1 MSGALCTLEKLS
13 KVMRLPLGTIDE
25 DAATEAIEG
34 AGELIRQETGQALD
48 FVADDVVQLRSTG
61 GRLILLPEL
70 PVVDVSLVRIR
81 VAGRADWVTLTAG
94 ADYEVE
100 LGRDGMLWRIASVL
114 QFGGSLELISPTLIG
129 EWPRSLSGRGPNGW
143 VEATYS
149 HGYALG
155 DEFGSGI
162 PADVPLPPGILATVT
177 ARVAARGYVNPEA
190 VAQET
195 TGRATNVQYG
205 DTPGLYLSDKDKTDL
220 NPLRPGNRGG
230 SR

>member
-13 KVMRLPLGTIDE
+13 KVMRLPIGTIDE
-25 DAATEAIEG
+25 DAATEAIDG
-34 AGELIRQETGQALD
+34 AGELIREETGQALD
-48 FVADDVVQLRSTG
+48 YVLDDVVQLRSTG

-70 PVVDVSLVRIR
+70 PVIEVSLVRIR
-81 VAGRADWVTLTAG
+81 VPGRDWVTLTADT
-94 ADYEVE
+94 DYEVE

-114 QFGGSLELISPTLIG
+114 QFGGSLELTSPTLIG

-155 DEFGSGI
+155 DEFGSGLPDGI
-162 PADVPLPPGILATVT
+162 ALPPGILATVA

-195 TGRATNVQYG
+195 TGRATNVVYG
-205 DTPGLYLSDKDKTDL
+205 DAPGLYLSDKDKRDL

>member
-1 MSGALCTLEKLS
+1 MSGFLCTLEKLS
-13 KVMRLPLGTIDE
+13 KAMRLPLDTIDT
-25 DAATEAIEG
+25 DAALEAIEG
-34 AGELIRQETGQALD
+34 AGNLVRQEVGQALD
-48 FVADDVVQLRSTG
+48 FIADDVVSLRSTG

-70 PVVDVSLVRIR
+70 PVTEVSLVRIR
-81 VAGRADWVTLTAG
+81 VPTKAWVTLTADQ
-94 ADYEVE
+94 DYEVE
-100 LGRDGMLWRIASVL
+100 LGRDGMLWRISSVL
-114 QFGGSLELISPTLIG
+114 QFGGSLELMSPTLIG

-149 HGYALG
+149 HGYAIG

-162 PADVPLPPGILATVT
+162 PDGVEPLPAIAATVT

-195 TGRATNVQYG
+195 TGRATNVVYG
-205 DTPGLYLSDKDKTDL
+205 DAPGLYLSDKDKTDL
-220 NPLRPGNRGG
+220 DPLRPGNRGG